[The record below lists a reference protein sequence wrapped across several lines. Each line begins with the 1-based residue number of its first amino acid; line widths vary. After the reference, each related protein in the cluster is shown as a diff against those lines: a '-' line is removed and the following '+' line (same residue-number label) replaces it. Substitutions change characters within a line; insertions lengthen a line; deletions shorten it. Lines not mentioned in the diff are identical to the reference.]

1 MLGSSRSLDSVVGRC
16 VVTKARSPQ
25 IVTALCPPSGS
36 VVRQRMFLPPTTDH
50 ASGGSGPS
58 IFQFRFGPD
67 ACGQFW
73 ARIGAA
79 RAKEQRAAPAAAVR
93 TKRRKLTRGNGF
105 DSGQCSWGSLDRLA
119 ETPPT
124 EHIFTFFGRN
134 LSMMAVCESL
144 PPTVQN
150 HLIHL
155 LAQRLHVGISKGA
168 VQQVPY
174 ERMCASVSVRP
185 CSVRVS

>member
-1 MLGSSRSLDSVVGRC
+1 MLGSSRSLVSVIGRC

-36 VVRQRMFLPPTTDH
+36 VVRQRMFSPPTTDH

-58 IFQFRFGPD
+58 IFQLRFGPD
-67 ACGQFW
+67 ACGQCW

-79 RAKEQRAAPAAAVR
+79 RAKGQRAAPAAAVR

-119 ETPPT
+119 ETPPSEQT
-124 EHIFTFFGRN
+124 FTFFGRN
-134 LSMMAVCESL
+134 LSLNRRVMAVCESL
-144 PPTVQN
+144 PPKRSDQ
-150 HLIHL
+150 LIHL
-155 LAQRLHVGISKGA
+155 IDEFLHLLLVVAAIGTHARRALHPMSTRRTA
-168 VQQVPY
+168 L
-174 ERMCASVSVRP
+174 
-185 CSVRVS
+185 